1 MMIKKFESFSDD
13 FKNDLREYLIEV
25 YDDFDTEIEIW
36 TKEEFLATD
45 EVMRGNINGH
55 QNRYL
60 KNSNFVVKTRIKP
73 NPYTISG
80 GNGGNQEYSLE
91 GAIESAKHNYDILTV
106 IKNGLESLNVDYKFY
121 IRETY
126 QCFFFINETPI

>member
-45 EVMRGNINGH
+45 EVMRVNGH
-55 QNRYL
+55 QYNYL
-60 KNSNFVVKTRIKP
+60 RDSNFVVKTYIKP
-73 NPYTISG
+73 NPYIPTG
-80 GNGGNQEYSLE
+80 GGHIEYSLE
-91 GAIESAKHNYDILTV
+91 ESIKASKHNYDILTV
-106 IKNGLESLNVDYKFY
+106 IKNGLESLHVDYKFY
-121 IRETY
+121 IKDTY
-126 QCFFFINETPI
+126 QCFFFINENPM